1 MAQLLYFGIA
11 CAVLV
16 VATTASATTRQKE
29 SDCSSQSFIK
39 SSLANLTSQF
49 SAALSPTE
57 SSLTSVTSLLQLSLL
72 RELLNEYKKEPTGNG
87 SNEGIAILQRIELI
101 LNTSVVNIGE
111 RLDAVESELNRVYA
125 KETRILSAV
134 KKNSQLL
141 LNHSNLTQTTLNQL
155 DEKIDPEIETSL
167 LRSCAEVLKNSSSS
181 PSGYY
186 TLADANGHP
195 RKVYCHMGSL
205 CNSGGGWNRVSIL
218 NMKNSNEKCPTGLRS
233 YHQNG
238 ARACGRPVSSGGSC
252 SGVIFPVNFEYSQVC
267 GKIIGYQKGLP
278 DGTRD
283 MDGIRLT
290 HGSSQSHIWSFLAA
304 FNGNDAY
311 NKCPCSSSGRP
322 VPSYVGSDY
331 YCETGNKGTYDLN
344 RLYTSDRLWDGNNC
358 QSSEEACCNRPLI
371 PWFHKKLGYTTNDY
385 IEMRFCFN
393 EGTHDEDSP
402 VEEYEIYVK

>member
-16 VATTASATTRQKE
+16 VATTASATTRQNE

-57 SSLTSVTSLLQLSLL
+57 SSLNSVTSLLQLSLL
-72 RELLNEYKKEPTGNG
+72 RELLNEYKKEPTGNC
-87 SNEGIAILQRIELI
+87 SNEGIAILHRMELI
-101 LNTSVVNIGE
+101 LNTSIVNIGE
-111 RLDAVESELNRVYA
+111 RLDAVENNMHA
-125 KETRILSAV
+125 METRILSAV

-141 LNHSNLTQTTLNQL
+141 LNHSNLTQTTLDQL
-155 DEKIDPEIETSL
+155 DEKIDPEIKTSL

-181 PSGYY
+181 SSGYY

-218 NMKNSNEKCPTGLRS
+218 NMKNSKEKCPNGLRI
-233 YHQNG
+233 YDQNG

-252 SGVIFPVNFEYSQVC
+252 PGVIFPINFEYSQVC
-267 GKIIGYQKGLP
+267 GKVIGYQKGHP
-278 DGTRD
+278 DGTRH

-290 HGSSQSHIWSFLAA
+290 HGTSQSHIWSFLVSQFASL
-304 FNGNDAY
+304 GD
-311 NKCPCSSSGRP
+311 CPCSSSP
-322 VPSYVGSDY
+322 LLSIPSYVGSDY
-331 YCETGNKGTYDLN
+331 YCESGETSGEVDLD
-344 RLYTSDRLWDGNNC
+344 RLRTSDRLWDGKNC
-358 QSSEEACCNRPLI
+358 QSGEEACCKRSLI

-385 IEMRFCFN
+385 IEMRFCFS

>member
-1 MAQLLYFGIA
+1 MAQIVYFVI
-11 CAVLV
+11 AVLV
-16 VATTASATTRQKE
+16 VVTTEAADTTLQRE
-29 SDCSSQSFIK
+29 NNECPSLTRIET
-39 SSLANLTSQF
+39 SLANLTSQF
-49 SAALSPTE
+49 KTLPLPSAE

-72 RELLNEYKKEPTGNG
+72 REILNEYKKESTGNC
-87 SNEGIAILQRIELI
+87 SNEGIAILHRMELI
-101 LNTSVVNIGE
+101 LNTSIVNIGE
-111 RLDAVESELNRVYA
+111 RLDAVENNMHA
-125 KETRILSAV
+125 METHILSAV

-141 LNHSNLTQTTLNQL
+141 LNHSNLTQTTLDQL

-181 PSGYY
+181 SSGYY

-218 NMKNSNEKCPTGLRS
+218 NMKNSNEKCPTGLRG

-238 ARACGRPVSSGGSC
+238 VRACGRPVSSGGSC
-252 SGVIFPVNFEYSQVC
+252 PGVIFPVNFEYSQVC
-267 GKIIGYQKGLP
+267 GKVIGYQKGHP
-278 DGTRD
+278 DGSLA

-290 HGSSQSHIWSFLAA
+290 HGTSQSHIWSFLAA
-304 FNGNDAY
+304 YY
-311 NKCPCSSSGRP
+311 NEHHYGCPCFSPAGPP

-331 YCETGNKGTYDLN
+331 YCEFGNQGNYDLN
-344 RLYTSDRLWDGNNC
+344 HLYTSDRLWDGKNC
-358 QSSEEACCNRPLI
+358 DSKEQACCKRPLI

-385 IEMRFCFN
+385 IEMRLCFN
-393 EGTHDEDSP
+393 EGTNDEDSP

>member
-1 MAQLLYFGIA
+1 MVQIVYFVI
-11 CAVLV
+11 AVLV
-16 VATTASATTRQKE
+16 VVTTEAADTTLQRE
-29 SDCSSQSFIK
+29 DNECPSLTRIET
-39 SSLANLTSQF
+39 SLANLTSQF
-49 SAALSPTE
+49 KTLPVPSAE

-72 RELLNEYKKEPTGNG
+72 REILNEYKKESTGNG

-101 LNTSVVNIGE
+101 LNTSIVNIGE
-111 RLDAVESELNRVYA
+111 RLDVVENNMHA
-125 KETRILSAV
+125 METRILSAV

-155 DEKIDPEIETSL
+155 DEKLDPEIKTSL

-181 PSGYY
+181 SSGYY

-218 NMKNSNEKCPTGLRS
+218 NMKNSNEKCPTGLRG

-238 ARACGRPVSSGGSC
+238 VHACGRPVSSGGSC
-252 SGVIFPVNFEYSQVC
+252 PGVIFPVNFEYSQVC
-267 GKIIGYQKGLP
+267 GKVIGYQKGHP
-278 DGTRD
+278 DGSYH

-290 HGSSQSHIWSFLAA
+290 HGTSQSHIWSFIASQYA
-304 FNGNDAY
+304 SHGY
-311 NKCPCSSSGRP
+311 CPCSSSP
-322 VPSYVGSDY
+322 SVSIPSYVGSDY
-331 YCETGNKGTYDLN
+331 YCESGETSGKIDLD
-344 RLYTSDRLWDGNNC
+344 RLRTSDRLWDGKNC
-358 QSSEEACCNRPLI
+358 QSGEEACCKRSLI

-393 EGTHDEDSP
+393 DGTHNEDSP

>member
-1 MAQLLYFGIA
+1 MAQIVYFVN
-11 CAVLV
+11 AVLV
-16 VATTASATTRQKE
+16 VVTTEAADTTLQRE
-29 SDCSSQSFIK
+29 NNECPSLTRIET
-39 SSLANLTSQF
+39 SLANLTSQF
-49 SAALSPTE
+49 KTLPVPSAE

-72 RELLNEYKKEPTGNG
+72 REILNEYKKESTGNG

-101 LNTSVVNIGE
+101 LNTSIVNIGE
-111 RLDAVESELNRVYA
+111 RLDVVENNMHA
-125 KETRILSAV
+125 METRILSAV
-134 KKNSQLL
+134 KKNNQLL
-141 LNHSNLTQTTLNQL
+141 LNHSNLTQTTLDQL
-155 DEKIDPEIETSL
+155 DEKLDPEIETSL
-167 LRSCAEVLKNSSSS
+167 LCSCAEVLKNSSSS
-181 PSGYY
+181 SSGYY

-267 GKIIGYQKGLP
+267 GKVIGYQKGQP
-278 DGTRD
+278 DGSYN

-290 HGSSQSHIWSFLAA
+290 HGNSQSHIWSFLASG
-304 FNGNDAY
+304 FEIY
-311 NKCPCSSSGRP
+311 SYFPCSSPAGRP
-322 VPSYVGSDY
+322 VLSYVGSDY
-331 YCETGNKGTYDLN
+331 YGESGNPGSTMNLN
-344 RLYTSDRLWDGNNC
+344 SLFTSDRLWDGQNC
-358 QSSEEACCNRPLI
+358 GSKEEACCKRALI
-371 PWFHKKLGYTTNDY
+371 PWFHKKLGYTTTDY